1 MSDARHE
8 EHRKIPCCT
17 HHALTRS
24 PTHLSSPAHLKR
36 KLRKE
41 GELGVRSALLPLA
54 AMTLTLLT
62 AVGTLLAL
70 AISPAQGAVPNGFT
84 QSQVASGLAGP
95 MDMEFAPDGRLFV
108 AEEAGKVRIVKPNG
122 TLATFLDI
130 SSKVDIAGERGLI
143 GVTFDPNFAT
153 NHFVYLY
160 YTRKA
165 TATTPVHNRVV
176 RVTASGDSAVAGSEV
191 LVFRL
196 NNQSAQIHQGG
207 ALDFGN
213 DGKLYL
219 STGDNATPGN
229 AQSLGNL
236 FVKVVRINKD
246 GTIPTSNPFYT
257 TASGNNR
264 AIWALGLRNPFK
276 IAVNA
281 GTGTIFINDVGGARW
296 EEINRGAAGANYGWP
311 VHEGVANATPYVD
324 PVFAYPHDPEGILDP
339 NATGCAIAGST
350 FYSPTTAQ
358 FPAEY
363 VGDYFFADYCNGW
376 IRNYDPTSDQ
386 ANLFATGVDRAV
398 DLEVHK
404 DESLYVLK
412 RTAESV
418 ERIQYTGSANRP
430 PTADVTANPTS
441 GPLPPEGLE
450 VAFDGSASSDPDA
463 GDTLTSYI
471 WNFGDG
477 TAPRETTTP
486 TTTHTYSTKGTYTAS
501 LPVKDNHGALSE
513 ADTVRIDAGNQAPT
527 PVIDSPSAGLLF
539 WVGEQI
545 TLSGSATDP
554 EDGQLPEGSLRW
566 EVLLHHNGNH
576 THPYFSETGNNLTIT
591 APMPEGLDATGPGNF
606 LEVRLTAT
614 DKKGLSKTVTR
625 EIQPN
630 RV

>member
-1 MSDARHE
+1 MGFISIA
-8 EHRKIPCCT
+8 KP
-17 HHALTRS
+17 S
-24 PTHLSSPAHLKR
+24 WLKR

-130 SSKVDIAGERGLI
+130 SSKVDIAGERGLM

-176 RVTASGDSAVAGSEV
+176 RVTASGDSAIAGSEV

-229 AQSLGNL
+229 AQSPGNL
-236 FVKVVRINKD
+236 FGKVLRINKD
-246 GTIPTSNPFYT
+246 GTIPTNNPFYA

-276 IAVNA
+276 FAIKP
-281 GTGTIFINDVGGARW
+281 GTSTIFINDVGEDTW
-296 EEINRGAAGANYGWP
+296 EEINQGAAGANYGWP
-311 VHEGVANATPYVD
+311 IYEGPESDAKYIP
-324 PVFAYPHDPEGILDP
+324 PIFAYGHGST
-339 NATGCAIAGST
+339 NTTGCSITGGA
-350 FYSPTTAQ
+350 FYNPATVQ
-358 FPAEY
+358 FPSGY
-363 VGDYFFADYCNGW
+363 VGDYFFADFCNGW
-376 IRNYDPTSDQ
+376 IRRYDPATDK
-386 ANLFATGVDRAV
+386 AMGFATGLGSIV
-398 DLEVHK
+398 DLDVNK
-404 DESLYVLK
+404 DGSLYYLS
-412 RTAESV
+412 R
-418 ERIQYTGSANRP
+418 GN
-430 PTADVTANPTS
+430 S
-441 GPLPPEGLE
+441 GL
-450 VAFDGSASSDPDA
+450 
-463 GDTLTSYI
+463 
-471 WNFGDG
+471 
-477 TAPRETTTP
+477 
-486 TTTHTYSTKGTYTAS
+486 
-501 LPVKDNHGALSE
+501 
-513 ADTVRIDAGNQAPT
+513 
-527 PVIDSPSAGLLF
+527 
-539 WVGEQI
+539 VGKI
-545 TLSGSATDP
+545 G
-554 EDGQLPEGSLRW
+554 
-566 EVLLHHNGNH
+566 H
-576 THPYFSETGNNLTIT
+576 
-591 APMPEGLDATGPGNF
+591 
-606 LEVRLTAT
+606 
-614 DKKGLSKTVTR
+614 
-625 EIQPN
+625 
-630 RV
+630 

>member
-1 MSDARHE
+1 MCQATLRRLSNRAE
-8 EHRKIPCCT
+8 SCQVRKV
-17 HHALTRS
+17 ASLLTE
-24 PTHLSSPAHLKR
+24 P
-36 KLRKE
+36 LRKE

-130 SSKVDIAGERGLI
+130 SSKVDIAGERGLM

-219 STGDNATPGN
+219 STGDNATPSN

-236 FVKVVRINKD
+236 FGKVLRINKD
-246 GTIPTSNPFYT
+246 GTIPTNNPFYA

-276 IAVNA
+276 FAIKP
-281 GTGTIFINDVGGARW
+281 GTSTIFINDVGEDTW
-296 EEINRGAAGANYGWP
+296 EEINQGAAGANYGWP
-311 VHEGVANATPYVD
+311 IYEGPESDAKYIP
-324 PVFAYPHDPEGILDP
+324 PIFAYGHGST
-339 NATGCAIAGST
+339 NTTGCSITGGA
-350 FYSPTTAQ
+350 FYNPATVQ
-358 FPAEY
+358 FPSGY
-363 VGDYFFADYCNGW
+363 VGDYFFADFCNGW
-376 IRNYDPTSDQ
+376 IRRYDPATDK
-386 ANLFATGVDRAV
+386 AMGFATGLGSIV
-398 DLEVHK
+398 DLDVNK
-404 DESLYVLK
+404 DGSLYYLS
-412 RTAESV
+412 R
-418 ERIQYTGSANRP
+418 G
-430 PTADVTANPTS
+430 NP
-441 GPLPPEGLE
+441 GL
-450 VAFDGSASSDPDA
+450 
-463 GDTLTSYI
+463 
-471 WNFGDG
+471 
-477 TAPRETTTP
+477 
-486 TTTHTYSTKGTYTAS
+486 
-501 LPVKDNHGALSE
+501 
-513 ADTVRIDAGNQAPT
+513 
-527 PVIDSPSAGLLF
+527 
-539 WVGEQI
+539 VGKI
-545 TLSGSATDP
+545 G
-554 EDGQLPEGSLRW
+554 
-566 EVLLHHNGNH
+566 H
-576 THPYFSETGNNLTIT
+576 
-591 APMPEGLDATGPGNF
+591 
-606 LEVRLTAT
+606 
-614 DKKGLSKTVTR
+614 
-625 EIQPN
+625 
-630 RV
+630 